1 MTTWFLSS
9 DCSNLGG
16 PPAHQTS
23 GLGDSWP
30 AVSLRQVPKTLLF
43 HPCLLSAPRDPDC
56 PLLPQTP
63 PASGA
68 AHSLPSLPGMPFLSS
83 GLTVR
88 PPLSTVS
95 PGLLCPV
102 GQNRFKPIKWMVI
115 YVRELDKVTGAG
127 WGVGEEMGASQQRY
141 SAVSTLEEGKP

>member
-43 HPCLLSAPRDPDC
+43 HPCLLSSPRDPDC

-88 PPLSTVS
+88 PPLSTCFPRASVPS
-95 PGLLCPV
+95 GAEQIQAHKMDGDLCQRAGQGDRSRMGGGGGDGGL
-102 GQNRFKPIKWMVI
+102 
-115 YVRELDKVTGAG
+115 
-127 WGVGEEMGASQQRY
+127 
-141 SAVSTLEEGKP
+141 SADTQP